1 VRGEYLPLI
10 SLHEVFNI
18 KNAVTDFTKGIVV
31 IIETERKKTALM
43 VDELLG
49 QHQVVIKSLESNF
62 RKVPG
67 ISGATIMGDGKVAL
81 ILDVAALTAQHSEHG
96 K

>member
-1 VRGEYLPLI
+1 LGI
-10 SLHEVFNI
+10 Q
-18 KNAVTDFTKGIVV
+18 NAVTDFTKGIVV
-31 IIETERKKTALM
+31 IIEADGKKTALM

-62 RKVPG
+62 RKVRG

-81 ILDVAALTAQHSEHG
+81 ILDVQALADQHAAHG